1 MSRVE
6 KEKDVVDS
14 DLKVNSEL
22 IKRIKETQDL
32 PDEIILK
39 FIKAAGSLSSTD
51 FEKDIIDEQ

>member
-22 IKRIKETQDL
+22 IKRIKEIQDL

-51 FEKDIIDEQ
+51 FEKDFRNEE

>member
-1 MSRVE
+1 MSRVG
-6 KEKDVVDS
+6 KEKDIFAE

-22 IKRIKETQDL
+22 IKQIKEIQDL

-51 FEKDIIDEQ
+51 FEKDFINEQ